1 MQYRT
6 RVALIAAV
14 ACAAGLYAQN
24 PLPAPIESRSVALE
38 VDSGPVPAP
47 PAQPAIVYSETVRIP
62 DATWLRLRFGEVA
75 LAGDP
80 LRGDGAYLVI
90 TSLADG
96 AYQILD
102 ALSVRQWRNTT
113 AYFNG
118 DAVRVDLVAWPGTG
132 TSRVAI
138 VEAAAGLPGAPET
151 ICFGTDDRVLS
162 NDPRAGRILP
172 VGCTGWLIND
182 CNHCFLTA
190 GHCDFAMDVVEFNVP
205 LSNPDGSLNHP
216 PPEDQY
222 AVDPASVQSNGGQGI
237 GNDWAYFGCFPNSNT
252 GLTPFEAQQAA
263 FDLADAAPPVQGQ
276 QIRIT
281 GYGTVS
287 SPVPLTWNQVQKTHV
302 GPYVT
307 SSGTTVQ
314 YQTDTT
320 GGNSGSPVIDESTGL
335 AIGIHTHGGCGS
347 SGGANSGTAIQHPG
361 LQAALANPQGVCNA
375 SALTF
380 SFPNGVPDVISSL
393 GGSTVRVEVLGSG
406 SLQPQPGSGML
417 HYDDGSGLVSVPMTQ
432 VSDNVYDA
440 VFPAF
445 DCGATVTFFF
455 SALGDNGV
463 TYFDPGGCSPPQA
476 GYSALAAA
484 NVIDVFS
491 DDFETDLGW
500 TVGAPG
506 DTATTGIWNRMD
518 PEGTAA
524 QPEDDHTAA
533 PGTMCYVTDG
543 RAGTSLGQ
551 YDVDGGATTLLS
563 PVFDLSSA
571 PDARISYWR
580 WYSNNTGASPNADVF
595 VVDITNDG
603 VNWVNVET
611 VGPAGPGTGGGW
623 IFHEFSVAD
632 FVTPTATVR
641 LRFVASDL
649 GSGSI
654 VEAAID
660 DLRVRVVECT
670 TCVGDL
676 DGDGDV
682 DLTDLSV
689 LLANFGT
696 TSGATPEMGDLDGD
710 GDVDLTDLSGVLN
723 AFGTACGG

>member
-1 MQYRT
+1 MRYRT
-6 RVALIAAV
+6 SLALIATL
-14 ACAAGLYAQN
+14 ACAPGLLAQD
-24 PLPAPIESRSVALE
+24 PLPAPLESRSVALE
-38 VDSGPVPAP
+38 IDSGPVPAP
-47 PAQPAIVYSETVRIP
+47 ATEAAIAYSQTVRVP
-62 DATWLRLRFGEVA
+62 GATWLRLRFGQVQ
-75 LAGDP
+75 LAGNP

-102 ALSVRQWRNTT
+102 ALSIRQWRLTT

-118 DAVRVDLVAWPGTG
+118 DAVRVDLVASPGTG
-132 TSRVAI
+132 SSRLTI
-138 VEAAAGLPGAPET
+138 VEAAAGLPGTTES

-182 CNHCFLTA
+182 CNHCLLTA

-347 SGGANSGTAIQHPG
+347 SGGENSGTAIQHPG
-361 LQAALANPQGVCNA
+361 LQAALASPQGVCNA
-375 SALTF
+375 SALGF
-380 SFPNGVPDVISSL
+380 SFPDGLPDVISSL
-393 GGSTVRVEVLGSG
+393 GGTTVRVEIIPSG
-406 SLQPQPGSGML
+406 SLTPEPGTGML

-432 VSDNVYDA
+432 VSSTAYDA

-445 DCGATVTFFF
+445 DCGASVTFFF
-455 SALGDNGV
+455 SVVGNNGV
-463 TYFDPGGCSPPQA
+463 TYFDPGGCSAPQA

-484 NVIDVFS
+484 NVVEVFS
-491 DDFETDLGW
+491 DDFETDQGW

-524 QPEDDHTAA
+524 QPEDDHTPA

-551 YDVDGGATTLLS
+551 FDVDGGATTLIS
-563 PVFDLSSA
+563 PVLDLSNA

-603 VNWVNVET
+603 TNWVNVET

-623 IFHEFSVAD
+623 FFHEFAVSD
-632 FVTPTATVR
+632 FVAPTATVQ

-660 DLRVRVVECT
+660 DLRVRQIGCT
-670 TCVGDL
+670 ACSGDL
-676 DGDGDV
+676 DGDNDV
-682 DLTDLSV
+682 DLADLSV
-689 LLANFGT
+689 LLANFG
-696 TSGATPEMGDLDGD
+696 SGNATPAMGDLDGD
-710 GDVDLTDLSGVLN
+710 GDVDLTDLSGLLS
-723 AFGTACGG
+723 AFGTTCGG